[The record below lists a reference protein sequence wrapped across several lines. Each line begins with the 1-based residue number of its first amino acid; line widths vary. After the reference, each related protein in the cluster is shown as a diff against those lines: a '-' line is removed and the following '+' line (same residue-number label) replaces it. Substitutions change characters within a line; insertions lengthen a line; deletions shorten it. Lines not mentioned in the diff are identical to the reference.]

1 MCVFPVFLLDFHQQ
15 SRFFEFFPEN
25 ILWVLKKLVPLHSL
39 SLCTRFRPIFS
50 GRGMRKSSLSNLH
63 NREEVV
69 QEALTCPL
77 SLPGD

>member
-39 SLCTRFRPIFS
+39 SPNFFRARHEKEFF
-50 GRGMRKSSLSNLH
+50 
-63 NREEVV
+63 E
-69 QEALTCPL
+69 
-77 SLPGD
+77 

>member
-1 MCVFPVFLLDFHQQ
+1 MSIFPVFLLDFHQQ
-15 SRFFEFFPEN
+15 SRFFENFPEN

-39 SLCTRFRPIFS
+39 SPNFS